1 MDEHNHPHSK
11 KVINRL
17 ARLIGH
23 LEAVKKMTE
32 EGRDCSEILTQIAA
46 VMSALN
52 GVGKIILEDH
62 IRNCLV
68 DATNPERREAVERLL
83 DAIDKYVGINTRSLD
98 SWH

>member
-23 LEAVKKMTE
+23 LEAVKSMAE
-32 EGRDCSEILTQIAA
+32 DGRDCSEILTQIAA

-52 GVGKIILEDH
+52 GVGKLILEDH
-62 IRNCLV
+62 IRNCLLEV
-68 DATNPERREAVERLL
+68 ANPEKKEAIDKLL
-83 DAIDKYVGINTRSLD
+83 DAIDQYVGNHSRSLG

>member
-1 MDEHNHPHSK
+1 MDDHKHPHTK

-32 EGRDCSEILTQIAA
+32 EGRDCSDILIQIAA

-52 GVGKIILEDH
+52 GVGKLILEDH

-68 DATNPERREAVERLL
+68 EVASPEKREAIDKLL
-83 DAIDKYVGINTRSLD
+83 DAIDKYVGTNTRSID